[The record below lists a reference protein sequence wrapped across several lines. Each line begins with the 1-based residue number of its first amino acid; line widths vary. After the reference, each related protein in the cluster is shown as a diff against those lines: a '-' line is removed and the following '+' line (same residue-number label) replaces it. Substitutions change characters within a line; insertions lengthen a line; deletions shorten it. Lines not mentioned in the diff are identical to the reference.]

1 MTKKTRHALATSSA
15 QGAEPWP
22 PSCDPTDDMAAAPK
36 LEQTIGSQDLPAGWQ
51 KELSVLLH
59 RHSSLG
65 ANPDPHSM
73 PEAELRG
80 LYLYLV
86 RQDRGGG

>member
-1 MTKKTRHALATSSA
+1 MTNKSRHALATSAA
-15 QGAEPWP
+15 QVAEPWP
-22 PSCDPTDDMAAAPK
+22 PSCDGSDDMPVAPK
-36 LEQTIGSQDLPAGWQ
+36 LDQPSGSQDLPTGWQ
-51 KELSVLLH
+51 KELTVLLE

-80 LYLYLV
+80 LYQYLA
-86 RQDRGGG
+86 RHNRGGG